1 MKMLNKKSNN
11 INKTIVISSPVKKDK
26 ALEAIENK
34 HHCLLITGN
43 IFDLQVEPGNNLLYY
58 RPLYLAE
65 KMYEQGK
72 FILRYSRSTGL
83 SIHRYTDLKKEKNLL
98 DDILQRSGLN
108 RFVGNKDIRPTEV
121 VEIFRGFKNIAS
133 SKHSIPFVFI
143 VDYIP
148 HLTSGQTADREMQ
161 IVAETISD
169 IANLP
174 SVQKAENYLIVY
186 AYEENNLS
194 PLLKVLHRIEYRYP
208 DLEEYEQFFTILQDR
223 DEDFGSTELSP
234 KDAARIVRGLKLN
247 QLASLFKEAKI
258 KGKAVTKNEIIDEKE
273 RLIEQISERTLTV
286 LPTDI
291 TFDDLAGLETPKR
304 ILLDFSSK
312 LSKQDPSS
320 PRAILLAGPPGT
332 GKTTLASA
340 FANAAGFNLVELSDE
355 IKSMWVGQSEAR
367 LALALQL
374 IQSLAP
380 VVLFI
385 DEIDQTFS
393 NRTNTSLD
401 GGVSSHYLKTLFNF
415 ASRDDLRG
423 KICILGCTNT
433 PQLLDPAMINRFV
446 TIPLLEAT
454 PKDMTAIFPKIQKRI
469 TGKETLDSNDH
480 NLLQG
485 CELLY
490 KKGASPRQIFDVIN
504 HAISKYGENF
514 NIENILESCKS
525 FQANGDPNSGA
536 YSSLSAIR
544 LTAFDDYFP
553 WYKNP
558 DYPLPWY
565 LEGIVNV
572 TDGTVN
578 ELELNRKIEELKLR
592 SRY

>member
-1 MKMLNKKSNN
+1 MKS
-11 INKTIVISSPVKKDK
+11 KKDK
-26 ALEAIENK
+26 SLEAIENN
-34 HHCLLITGN
+34 HHCLLVTGN
-43 IFDLQVEPGNNLLYY
+43 IFDLQVEPGNNVLYY

-65 KMYEQGK
+65 KLYEK
-72 FILRYSRSTGL
+72 DYFILRYSRSTGL
-83 SIHRYTDLKKEKNLL
+83 SIHRYNELKKEKNVLE
-98 DDILQRSGLN
+98 DILQRTGLN
-108 RFVGNKDIRPTEV
+108 RFVGNKDIRATEV
-121 VEIFRGFKNIAS
+121 VEIFRGFKSIATT
-133 SKHSIPFVFI
+133 KHSLPFAFI
-143 VDYIP
+143 IDYMP
-148 HLTSGQTADREMQ
+148 HLTSSQNADREMQ

-174 SVQKAENYLIVY
+174 SVQKAENILIVY
-186 AYEENNLS
+186 AYEESNLS
-194 PLLKVLHRIEYRYP
+194 PLLKVLHKIEYQYP
-208 DLEEYEQFFTILQDR
+208 DLEEYEQFFTILNERED
-223 DEDFGSTELSP
+223 DFGKTDLTS
-234 KDAARIVRGLKLN
+234 KDAAKIARGLKLN
-247 QLASLFKEAKI
+247 QLASLFREAKAKGIVVI
-258 KGKAVTKNEIIDEKE
+258 KNNIIDEKE

-304 ILLDFSSK
+304 ILMEFAAK
-312 LSKQDPSS
+312 LSKQDLSS

-332 GKTTLASA
+332 GKSTLASA
-340 FANAAGFNLVELSDE
+340 FANECGFNLVELSDE
-355 IKSMWVGQSEAR
+355 IKSMYVGQSEAR

-380 VVLFI
+380 VILFI

-393 NRTNTSLD
+393 NRTNSNLD
-401 GGVSSHYLKTLFNF
+401 GGVSSHYLKTLFKF
-415 ASRDDLRG
+415 AARDDLRG

-454 PKDMTAIFPKIQKRI
+454 PRDMTAIFPKIQKRI
-469 TGKETLDSNDH
+469 TGEETLNPNDPYI
-480 NLLQG
+480 LQG

-490 KKGASPRQIFDVIN
+490 RKGASPRQIFDVIN
-504 HAISKYGENF
+504 HTMSKFGNKF
-514 NIENILESCKS
+514 SSENIFDSCKS

-544 LTAFDDYFP
+544 LTAFNDYFP
-553 WYKNP
+553 WHNNK

-572 TDGTVN
+572 SDGTVN
-578 ELELNRKIEELKLR
+578 ELELNMKIEDFKMK